1 MGISSNKPFN
11 RQCNVR
17 KGAGPVYNKFCP
29 PTDRA
34 NNNNNKVNVKVV
46 KEPCFGEYD
55 NLVQYVYEIDLTG
68 QLGYVDCDYVD

>member
-34 NNNNNKVNVKVV
+34 NNNNKVNVKV
-46 KEPCFGEYD
+46 
-55 NLVQYVYEIDLTG
+55 
-68 QLGYVDCDYVD
+68 